1 MIANSP
7 HGGKLINRVLEGQEL
22 ERWLERAESVPRV
35 TLNLRQQC
43 DVEQISV
50 GAFSPLE
57 GFMGQR
63 DYQSVLADQRLASG
77 LPWTIPVTLT
87 VSAEKAAALKGAEE
101 VALEG
106 TDGGIVAVL
115 HLQDIFPFDRNQ
127 EAQQVLRTTSDAHP
141 GVQYLETAGD
151 HCLAGSISM
160 LRRLDHGKFAN
171 YTLDPKETR
180 FLFEYRGWRTIV
192 AFQTRNP
199 VHRAHEY
206 ILKCALETV
215 DGLLLHPLVGAT
227 RDEDVPA
234 EVRLRCYLALMQ
246 TAYPADRTVLSVYPA
261 AMRYAGPR
269 EAIFHAIARKN
280 YGCTHFVVGRDHA
293 GVGNFYGT
301 YDAQRKFFEFE
312 PGELGITP
320 IFFDHTF
327 YCRKCGEM
335 ASEKTC
341 RHAAE
346 DRLILSG
353 TKVREML
360 RGGQDLPREY
370 TRPEVAAIL
379 REAYQEKQGKSRAA
393 PGDPGESR
401 ARELGAREPGAR
413 EPGAREPGDERTR

>member
-1 MIANSP
+1 MIFSRP
-7 HGGKLINRVLEGQEL
+7 HGGKLVNRIVEGPQR
-22 ERWLERAESVPRV
+22 ERLLDQARSLAAVP
-35 TLNLRQQC
+35 LNARQFS
-43 DVEQISV
+43 DIEQISV

-57 GFMGQR
+57 GFMNQR
-63 DYQSVLADQRLASG
+63 DYRSVLANQRLASG
-77 LPWTIPVTLT
+77 LPWTIPVTLAIT
-87 VSAEKAAALKGAEE
+87 AEQAKALHGASR
-101 VALEG
+101 VALTAE
-106 TDGGIVAVL
+106 DGQVYALLDVEE
-115 HLQDIFPFDRNQ
+115 IFSYDR
-127 EAQQVLRTTSDAHP
+127 EAEARQVLLTTEEKHP
-141 GVQYLETAGD
+141 GVQYLKSVGD
-151 HCLAGSISM
+151 HCLAGPIHL
-160 LRRLDHGKFAN
+160 LRRPEREEFAN
-171 YTLDPKETR
+171 YLLDPKETR
-180 FLFEYRGWRTIV
+180 YLFEHRGWQTVV

-227 RDEDVPA
+227 REEDVPA
-234 EVRLRCYLALMQ
+234 AVRLRCYLAMIEA
-246 TAYPADRTVLSVYPA
+246 AYPASRAVLSVYPA

-280 YGCTHFVVGRDHA
+280 YGCTHFIVGRDHA
-293 GVGNFYGT
+293 GVGNYYGT

-320 IFFDHTF
+320 VCFDHTF

-360 RGGQDLPREY
+360 RGGMDLPREF

-379 REAYQEKQGKSRAA
+379 REAYQAQA
-393 PGDPGESR
+393 
-401 ARELGAREPGAR
+401 
-413 EPGAREPGDERTR
+413 T